1 MFKIFALLFIALG
14 IYIGMNYGDEVQNVM
29 DSDAFEK
36 VQETIVGGK
45 DLVVDKIEDAVQ

>member
-1 MFKIFALLFIALG
+1 MFKIFALLFVVLG

-36 VQETIVGGK
+36 VQETIVDGK

>member
-1 MFKIFALLFIALG
+1 MFKIFALLFIVLG

-36 VQETIVGGK
+36 VQETIVDGK